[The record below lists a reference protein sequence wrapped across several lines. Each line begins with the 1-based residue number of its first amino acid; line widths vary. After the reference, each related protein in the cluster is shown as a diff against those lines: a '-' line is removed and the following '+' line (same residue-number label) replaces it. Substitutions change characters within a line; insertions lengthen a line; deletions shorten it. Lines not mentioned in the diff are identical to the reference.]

1 MKLKIIEMVERL
13 KRDGTY
19 ISRGRRGGEITT
31 LLFWHLVGLDSGS
44 LTDETGL
51 RDASAP

>member
-1 MKLKIIEMVERL
+1 MAGREAS
-13 KRDGTY
+13 KRENDDVTY
-19 ISRGRRGGEITT
+19 RGDHASASI
-31 LLFWHLVGLDSGS
+31 LASGLDSGS